1 MCDLSRVV
9 CGCSG
14 DKAHRSNGRERVPG
28 YSPCESHGHVRDR
41 VWVAL
46 FDVAQVLGDCVRP
59 GLPRGVLSGLRFGH
73 PIKGGRSTDRRLAAP
88 QVVAPTQESLRR
100 AAPPCEPTGSTIC
113 RVRGSNAR
121 SRTRVGPQ
129 KGLQDRRPRRCLPGC
144 RRDAQMATRVAGH
157 VPLTRT
163 DYAGGR
169 RGCCVGTFE
178 LLRIRRR

>member
-59 GLPRGVLSGLRFGH
+59 GLPR
-73 PIKGGRSTDRRLAAP
+73 
-88 QVVAPTQESLRR
+88 ESCP
-100 AAPPCEPTGSTIC
+100 ACDSVI
-113 RVRGSNAR
+113 R
-121 SRTRVGPQ
+121 SRVGVQ
-129 KGLQDRRPRRCLPGC
+129 QIADRPHPR
-144 RRDAQMATRVAGH
+144 
-157 VPLTRT
+157 
-163 DYAGGR
+163 
-169 RGCCVGTFE
+169 
-178 LLRIRRR
+178 